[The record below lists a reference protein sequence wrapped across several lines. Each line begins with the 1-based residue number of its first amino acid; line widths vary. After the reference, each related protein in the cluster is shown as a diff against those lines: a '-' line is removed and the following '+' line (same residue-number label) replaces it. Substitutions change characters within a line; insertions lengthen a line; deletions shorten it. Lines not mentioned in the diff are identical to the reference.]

1 MDVEKLKS
9 WDNAILIIPREDQL
23 YFLKWKEKYPS
34 LSFQMFTKE
43 DILDNYY
50 GKEESNAFYLWYQKH
65 PELSYAIAQLYFSKA
80 TKLYHSVHV
89 EKVEEIKKVREE
101 LLMMKFHQESNIH
114 LLIRED
120 LLYLFYKDCVIG
132 RHPIIQVILNIR

>member
-9 WDNAILIIPREDQL
+9 WDNAILIVPREDQL

-80 TKLYHSVHV
+80 TKLYHSVHA
-89 EKVEEIKKVREE
+89 EKVEEIEKVIDEAKKQIEIPNE
-101 LLMMKFHQESNIH
+101 A
-114 LLIRED
+114 
-120 LLYLFYKDCVIG
+120 
-132 RHPIIQVILNIR
+132 